1 MPAPVSVVAIELL
14 AVHHQRQGFDCGEP
28 ELNEFLQRQ
37 AGQLGRKGF
46 GKTYVAL
53 GADGLTV
60 TGFMTL
66 SAGQVQTQRL
76 PAGLKLPRYPAPMLR
91 MGRLAVERRAQG
103 QGTGRQLL
111 SFALQLALEFSRS
124 VGLYAV
130 VVDAKND
137 KAKSYYQAMGFTP
150 TLDDPLCLYLPVS
163 VLEKAMPLRTPPAV
177 SRQDFEKFLKLV
189 PDTSAQAGDELSPD
203 TNL

>member
-1 MPAPVSVVAIELL
+1 MPVAIELL
-14 AVHHQRQGFDCGEP
+14 AKHHQREDFDCGEP

-53 GADGLTV
+53 GADGLAV
-60 TGFMTL
+60 IGFVTL
-66 SAGQVQTQRL
+66 SAGQVETQRL
-76 PAGLKLPRYPAPMLR
+76 PPNLKLPRYPVPMLR
-91 MGRLAVERRAQG
+91 MGRLGVDRRAQG

-111 SFALQLALEFSRS
+111 SFALQLALEFSRT

-130 VVDAKND
+130 VVDARHD
-137 KAKSYYQAMGFTP
+137 KARAYCQTMGFTP

-163 VLEKAMPLRTPPAV
+163 VLEKAVPLQMQPA
-177 SRQDFEKFLKLV
+177 SREDFDRFLKRV
-189 PDTSAQAGDELSPD
+189 PDVPAQAGDETGSD
-203 TNL
+203 